1 MYSNFKIVLLFFLLA
16 SFSLSAQKYNAPD
29 VLAEKAWE
37 KVIKLLQNEAE
48 FFEDKK
54 GRIRLRQ
61 SEYTDFT
68 FNKISVSENQLMSEM
83 HSTNRFFLEEYKEQ
97 VRKDTY
103 QFYPPE
109 FRIKTISFAYG
120 DKYYFDNFPEWL
132 FLKIELFRKD
142 INQKIELKELNPETK
157 IWNVLPVEETETDW
171 FQLPIRT
178 KNRKKI
184 MKAINRFQSTLLKK
198 DLEDEINH

>member
-1 MYSNFKIVLLFFLLA
+1 MKSKIILLFFFLA
-16 SFSLSAQKYNAPD
+16 SLSLAAQKYNDPEA
-29 VLAEKAWE
+29 LAEKAWKE
-37 KVIKLLQNEAE
+37 VVQLLQTEAA
-48 FFEDKK
+48 FFEGKK

-61 SEYTDFT
+61 SEYTDFK
-68 FNKISVSENQLMSEM
+68 FNKLSVSENQLTSET

-184 MKAINRFQSTLLKK
+184 MKAIERFQSTLLKK

>member
-1 MYSNFKIVLLFFLLA
+1 MKSKIVLLLLLI
-16 SFSLSAQKYNAPD
+16 SNFSLSAQKYSDPD
-29 VLAEKAWE
+29 AMAEKAWKE
-37 KVIKLLQNEAE
+37 VLQLLRTEAE
-48 FFEDKK
+48 FFESKK
-54 GRIRLRQ
+54 GRMRLRQ

-157 IWNVLPVEETETDW
+157 IWNVLPVEETETDE

-178 KNRKKI
+178 KNREKI

>member
-61 SEYTDFT
+61 SEFT
-68 FNKISVSENQLMSEM
+68 NFTVNKLSVSENKLTSEM
-83 HSTNRFFLEEYKEQ
+83 HSTNRFFPEQYKEQ

-103 QFYPPE
+103 QFYPLE
-109 FRIKTISFAYG
+109 FRIKSVGFTYG

-142 INQKIELKELNPETK
+142 TNQKIELKELNPETK

-184 MKAINRFQSTLLKK
+184 MKAIDRFQSTLLKK